1 MTCPPELMDQ
11 LAAFHE
17 DAFSWGVTCCGGD
30 HNAAADVL
38 QECYLKVAA
47 GRATFAGRS
56 SMKTWWLAVIRLTAL
71 EQLRGKQRWRRKAE
85 AFQDWLATLGG
96 ASPDPPAPDLAVS
109 VDADQLAAALAQ
121 LPARQTEVLHLV
133 FQQEL
138 SLSDAAAVMSVSV
151 GSVRQHYDRA
161 KKRLRQLLTSNPGA
175 PVSDHGS

>member
-30 HNAAADVL
+30 LHAAADVL

-47 GRATFAGRS
+47 GRAAFAGRS
-56 SMKTWWLAVIRLTAL
+56 SLKTWWLAVVRLTAL
-71 EQLRGKQRWRRKAE
+71 EQLRGKQRWRRRAE
-85 AFQDWLATLGG
+85 AFQDWIATLGG
-96 ASPDPPAPDLAVS
+96 ASPDPPATDSPMP
-109 VDADQLAAALAQ
+109 VDADQLAAAMAR
-121 LPARQTEVLHLV
+121 LPARQSEVLHLV

-138 SLSDAAAVMSVSV
+138 SLSDAAAVMGVSL
-151 GSVRQHYDRA
+151 GSARQHYDRA
-161 KKRLRQLLTSNPGA
+161 KKRLRQLLTSNRVA